1 METPWLNIKKMEEIS
16 SSLQK
21 DMFHSSQFKINNSMD
36 TQNTVRHIN
45 IINSSE
51 VNIKYEWP
59 DLKGN
64 DTGNTIEKDVSTRSI
79 EVNHLS
85 ESSESTDTKLEFQD
99 EESVETHNLSKSL
112 EYINT
117 EQEPQDKEY
126 IEAHNQLKK
135 GENIN
140 KQIAISFEAGNESL
154 KEPDSISL
162 HSPNLEKKGEND
174 HQYDTFLDFINI
186 RVPVV
191 IGEYKMEFCV
201 NDTARFEEKV
211 KRIKDIS
218 NEIVL
223 LSCKFVPTQLSPPLE
238 NGMCTALKGHVCIDG
253 LLHQNIEYTADLNKE
268 DSDLSMCGK
277 VCSVKR
283 ENPFSIFIKIENFLH
298 PPIFGP
304 TTQNAFGF
312 IDPNNKQTPLLDTK
326 LINSTTFYPEQPYC
340 RVVSSKIN
348 ESISL
353 TDSVYSLNE
362 HHNHV
367 ESMVDE
373 KKSYVHQIIE
383 IEVFV
388 HLLQIQHVRIKS
400 G

>member
-16 SSLQK
+16 RSLHK
-21 DMFHSSQFKINNSMD
+21 DMFHSSQLKINNTMD
-36 TQNTVRHIN
+36 NKNTVRHIN

-59 DLKGN
+59 DFKGN
-64 DTGNTIEKDVSTRSI
+64 DTGNTTEKDVSTKSI
-79 EVNHLS
+79 EMNHLS
-85 ESSESTDTKLEFQD
+85 ESTEITDTKLEFQD
-99 EESVETHNLSKSL
+99 EESVEA
-112 EYINT
+112 
-117 EQEPQDKEY
+117 P
-126 IEAHNQLKK
+126 NQLKK
-135 GENIN
+135 GENTN
-140 KQIAISFEAGNESL
+140 KQKAVSL
-154 KEPDSISL
+154 KAGDESPKQPECIPL
-162 HSPNLEKKGEND
+162 HGPNPTKKEEMN
-174 HQYDTFLDFINI
+174 HQSDTFLDFINI

-201 NDTARFEEKV
+201 NDTAMFEEKV
-211 KRIKDIS
+211 KRIKDIT

-223 LSCKFVPTQLSPPLE
+223 INCTFVPTHLSPPLE
-238 NGMCTALKGHVCIDG
+238 NGMCTALKGHICIDG
-253 LLHQNIEYTADLNKE
+253 LLHQNIEYTADFNKE
-268 DSDLSMCGK
+268 ASDLSMCGK

-283 ENPFSIFIKIENFLH
+283 ENPFSVFIKIEEFLH
-298 PPIFGP
+298 PPIFGS
-304 TTQNAFGF
+304 TSQNTFEF
-312 IDPNNKQTPLLDTK
+312 IDLNNKQTPLLDTK

-340 RVVSSKIN
+340 RVVSSKIL

-367 ESMVDE
+367 DSMVDE
-373 KKSYVHQIIE
+373 KKFNVHQIMV